1 MESNMMEYRD
11 PEELFQWE
19 VDEVRKERA
28 NHPEA
33 DRDRMNTRTG
43 LEHPR
48 QQEDSNDHLR
58 SGYEQVPSV
67 FILRLGSEGL
77 AFCMRDDIEDE
88 VTEDAS

>member
-1 MESNMMEYRD
+1 MHSSMMEYRD

-28 NHPEA
+28 SHPET

-43 LEHPR
+43 SEHPR
-48 QQEDSNDHLR
+48 QQECSDDQLDGGN
-58 SGYEQVPSV
+58 EQVPSV
-67 FILRLGSEGL
+67 FMLRLGSEGL
-77 AFCMRDDIEDE
+77 AFSMRDDIEDV